1 MGVNQITGPMVSG
14 FPGDER
20 RGVKGVSHQL
30 SQRPCVLWP
39 SPPLS
44 SLENII
50 PASLPN
56 PHHTHGT
63 MGTFVKTSGQGS
75 SRLALAAFQLGL
87 DQSSQEQPHSW
98 VGGRFALTQQN
109 GRTEAGLL
117 HSLPAVSHLP
127 SSLSLSFFKCC
138 FLLSWGSAQWAENRS
153 QRL

>member
-75 SRLALAAFQLGL
+75 SRLALAAFLRSGPEFPGAATL
-87 DQSSQEQPHSW
+87 M
-98 VGGRFALTQQN
+98 GGREVCTYPTKWKNRSRASTLT
-109 GRTEAGLL
+109 TCCF
-117 HSLPAVSHLP
+117 SP
-127 SSLSLSFFKCC
+127 SIFSQSFF
-138 FLLSWGSAQWAENRS
+138 F
-153 QRL
+153 

>member
-1 MGVNQITGPMVSG
+1 MGVNQVTGPMVSG

-30 SQRPCVLWP
+30 SQRPGVLWP

-56 PHHTHGT
+56 PHNTHGT

-98 VGGRFALTQQN
+98 VGGRFALSQQN
-109 GRTEAGLL
+109 GRTEAGPLR
-117 HSLPAVSHLP
+117 SLPCCFSP
-127 SSLSLSFFKCC
+127 SIFSQSFFFYMLFPLKLGECPV
-138 FLLSWGSAQWAENRS
+138 G
-153 QRL
+153 